1 MPETPADNKT
11 LNSSNFFGMG
21 VKSGLERR
29 VENNEKKI
37 TSLKNILKI
46 RKVASKK
53 LLLAS
58 SEEGGER
65 NQTIITNNFG
75 DRLKNISEALGVLF
89 RIKKQEVG
97 FDKKVA
103 SQDLKDDADKD
114 KAEREK
120 ELESKKK
127 EEKGSKKSV
136 NLKLPSIPAFGG
148 LFDTVKRFFGN
159 ILAGSI
165 VLKMLN
171 WVNDPANQESI
182 NKFTDFLKEN
192 ALAIAGIVA
201 FIAALPLI
209 STLLSF
215 TSLLISGIALLAPA
229 LGWLFS
235 PLGLIALAVA
245 VGIPAAVKGSKAI
258 NRAWVGGEA
267 FAKLH
272 AENDKM
278 LNDAGMLSP
287 HEAGHIGAAG
297 LSGPMIDTGEL
308 DVTQSFT
315 TGFGAIGG
323 YEAPTKR
330 VPALTG
336 VNAQGEFYASED
348 QRAIALKWIKRKNEL
363 YELNEQM
370 KRDIT
375 SAEKS
380 AGIERGW
387 FGRIKP
393 TEEHPHDIAPL
404 KKQAAEIKSQIESKY
419 ARKLQSKSSSPQIKP
434 EPANDLGMGAIQNQ
448 IKDLQKQEV
457 QLKKSVSS
465 TQIDQPLTGEGTVKF
480 IDLGEGGGDQ
490 QQSSSGTES
499 GNSGTW
505 FSSRSGRTGNA
516 VTLGVINNA

>member
-229 LGWLFS
+229 LGWIFS
-235 PLGLIALAVA
+235 PLGLAALALS
-245 VGIPAAVKGSKAI
+245 VGIGGTLLGMKAAVNLGRNVA
-258 NRAWVGGEA
+258 
-267 FAKLH
+267 
-272 AENDKM
+272 
-278 LNDAGMLSP
+278 
-287 HEAGHIGAAG
+287 
-297 LSGPMIDTGEL
+297 TG
-308 DVTQSFT
+308 
-315 TGFGAIGG
+315 
-323 YEAPTKR
+323 
-330 VPALTG
+330 
-336 VNAQGEFYASED
+336 
-348 QRAIALKWIKRKNEL
+348 
-363 YELNEQM
+363 
-370 KRDIT
+370 
-375 SAEKS
+375 
-380 AGIERGW
+380 
-387 FGRIKP
+387 
-393 TEEHPHDIAPL
+393 
-404 KKQAAEIKSQIESKY
+404 
-419 ARKLQSKSSSPQIKP
+419 
-434 EPANDLGMGAIQNQ
+434 
-448 IKDLQKQEV
+448 
-457 QLKKSVSS
+457 
-465 TQIDQPLTGEGTVKF
+465 
-480 IDLGEGGGDQ
+480 
-490 QQSSSGTES
+490 
-499 GNSGTW
+499 
-505 FSSRSGRTGNA
+505 
-516 VTLGVINNA
+516 

>member
-75 DRLKNISEALGVLF
+75 DRLKNISAALGVLF
-89 RIKKQEVG
+89 RINKQEVG

-336 VNAQGEFYASED
+336 VQGEFYASED

-419 ARKLQSKSSSPQIKP
+419 ARKLQSMSSSPQIKP